1 MGQVSYSSPK
11 SFEDM
16 AENDV
21 VVAAP
26 VAEVV
31 NVAAEAVAEV
41 NNIEVAEEVTEVVT
55 AETDRNDEATA

>member
-16 AENDV
+16 AEDEVV
-21 VVAAP
+21 VVAPVAEAEDEVVVVAP

-31 NVAAEAVAEV
+31 DVAAEAVAEV
-41 NNIEVAEEVTEVVT
+41 NDIEVAE
-55 AETDRNDEATA
+55 